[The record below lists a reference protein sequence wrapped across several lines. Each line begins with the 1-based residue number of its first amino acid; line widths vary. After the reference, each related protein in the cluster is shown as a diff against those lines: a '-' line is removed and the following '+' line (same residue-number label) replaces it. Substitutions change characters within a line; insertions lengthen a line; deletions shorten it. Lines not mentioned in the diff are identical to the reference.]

1 MLSDKTTFIFDIC
14 LIVMVV
20 SVATYIFAE
29 EHKIQRKDKLQLL
42 LEATTS
48 HTQCMTSRLERN
60 DGCCDEFERVKELT
74 VDVGFEWDSS
84 LKCK

>member
-14 LIVMVV
+14 LIVMVI

-29 EHKIQRKDKLQLL
+29 ETKIHRRDKLHLL
-42 LEATTS
+42 LDATIS
-48 HTQCMTSRLERN
+48 HTQCISSRIERN
-60 DGCCDEFERVKELT
+60 DSCCDEFERLKERS
-74 VDVGFEWDSS
+74 VDVGFEWNSD

>member
-14 LIVMVV
+14 LIVMII

-29 EHKIQRKDKLQLL
+29 EHKIKRKDKLQLL
-42 LEATTS
+42 LDATIS
-48 HTQCMTSRLERN
+48 HTQCLTAQRDD
-60 DGCCDEFERVKELT
+60 DGCCDEFDRVKELT
-74 VDVGFEWDSS
+74 VDVGFGWDDS